1 MTGHIA
7 FAGFVLT
14 AEEWAELEPEL
25 REPVSTAPMAIGSGP
40 IVDEAAPIAVS
51 ITVTGSVL
59 VGT

>member
-25 REPVSTAPMAIGSGP
+25 REPMTPALAAGSGP
-40 IVDEAAPIAVS
+40 IEEAVPIAVS
-51 ITVTGSVL
+51 VSVTGTVL
-59 VGT
+59 VGA

>member
-25 REPVSTAPMAIGSGP
+25 REPITPALAAGSGP
-40 IVDEAAPIAVS
+40 VEIDETTPVISVS
-51 ITVTGSVL
+51 VTGSVL
-59 VGT
+59 VGA